1 MTRFDPTPYAEGLKR
16 RHQTEVEAIR
26 ALAELALAESRRL
39 ALAIAAKDPQVR
51 RVVLFGSLAEGGPRR
66 QGFDIDLALDGGDPQ
81 AALELVEGC
90 AFDVDLVE
98 LGRLPVHLQQRIRD
112 CGLVL
117 FARPAAEPA

>member
-1 MTRFDPTPYAEGLKR
+1 VTRFDPTPYAEGLR
-16 RHQTEVEAIR
+16 QRHQAEVAAIR
-26 ALAELALAESRRL
+26 ASAELAIAEARRL
-39 ALAIAAKDPQVR
+39 ALAIGAKDPQVR
-51 RVVLFGSLAEGGPRR
+51 RVVLFGSLAQGGPRR

-98 LGRLPVHLQQRIRD
+98 LGRLPVHLQQRIGE

-117 FARPAAEPA
+117 FSRAEAEPT